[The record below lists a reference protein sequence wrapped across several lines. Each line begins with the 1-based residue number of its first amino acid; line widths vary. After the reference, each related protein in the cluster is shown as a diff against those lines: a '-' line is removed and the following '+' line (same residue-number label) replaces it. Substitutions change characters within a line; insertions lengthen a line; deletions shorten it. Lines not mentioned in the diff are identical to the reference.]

1 VSSESIKPATKIQP
15 KRYPGTAIASALRE
29 RELYSSSVAPK
40 KYEEFA
46 YVLDFVP
53 RGKSFIIREREG
65 PLVQA
70 IGQEHLNLLEI
81 LVNSDSDFVT
91 GEKISIGK
99 DNRTRVVSVLG
110 KLNYDELSS
119 ESKNELQF
127 VLEKL
132 ILENEIRYVAFFN
145 ELQPLTP
152 RLHALEL
159 IPGIGKTFMK
169 QIVAERE
176 KHPFESFADLERR
189 VGVRDPS
196 KLLAKRIVEELS
208 GGSRITLFIR
218 R

>member
-1 VSSESIKPATKIQP
+1 MLSSSQA
-15 KRYPGTAIASALRE
+15 ASA
-29 RELYSSSVAPK
+29 K

-53 RGKSFIIREREG
+53 RGKSVIIREREG

-70 IGQEHLNLLEI
+70 IGQERLTLLEI
-81 LVNSDSDFVT
+81 LVIAGTDFAP
-91 GEKISIGK
+91 GEKIAIGK
-99 DNRTRVVSVLG
+99 ENRTRIVSVLG

-119 ESKNELQF
+119 EAKNELLP
-127 VLEKL
+127 VLEKM
-132 ILENEIRYVAFFN
+132 IIDNESYYVSYFN

-169 QIVAERE
+169 QIVSERE
-176 KHPFESFADLERR
+176 KKPFQSFADLEAR
-189 VGVRDPS
+189 VGIRDPA

-208 GGSRITLFIR
+208 GGSRITIFIR

>member
-1 VSSESIKPATKIQP
+1 MYSP
-15 KRYPGTAIASALRE
+15 SAP
-29 RELYSSSVAPK
+29 SK

-70 IGQEHLNLLEI
+70 IGQERLTLLEI
-81 LVNSDSDFVT
+81 LVTPGSDFT
-91 GEKISIGK
+91 PGEKIAIGK
-99 DNRTRVVSVLG
+99 ENRTRIVSVLG
-110 KLNYDELSS
+110 KLNYDELTS
-119 ESKNELQF
+119 ESKNELQQ

-132 ILENEIRYVAFFN
+132 VSDNEAFYVSYFN

-152 RLHALEL
+152 RLHGLEL

-176 KHPFESFADLERR
+176 RKRFESFSDLERR
-189 VGVRDPS
+189 VGVRDPA
-196 KLLAKRIVEELS
+196 KLIAKRIVEELS
-208 GGSRITLFIR
+208 GGSRITMFIHR
-218 R
+218 